1 VQLPNFKKR
10 WISFQPCFQ
19 KQDVCIDLT
28 ISSIKNPCDITLK
41 PATDKIMSNL
51 IMNQRKNKGA
61 FMMSKVISIHE
72 YILKPDASERQF
84 VKAILNAKERG
95 LLRLPGLV
103 DYYLVKGI
111 RGFRHGLYAAVWV
124 YESKEAWESLWGPKD
139 KPINKTDYPEN
150 WKIWE
155 NEVLFPFLDQ
165 DPDKIKFT
173 SYQEF

>member
-1 VQLPNFKKR
+1 
-10 WISFQPCFQ
+10 
-19 KQDVCIDLT
+19 
-28 ISSIKNPCDITLK
+28 
-41 PATDKIMSNL
+41 MS
-51 IMNQRKNKGA
+51 M
-61 FMMSKVISIHE
+61 VISIHE
-72 YILKPDASERQF
+72 YILKSDASERQF

>member
-1 VQLPNFKKR
+1 MQLPNFKKR
-10 WISFQPCFQ
+10 WISFQSCFQ

-84 VKAILNAKERG
+84 VKAIL
-95 LLRLPGLV
+95 
-103 DYYLVKGI
+103 
-111 RGFRHGLYAAVWV
+111 
-124 YESKEAWESLWGPKD
+124 
-139 KPINKTDYPEN
+139 
-150 WKIWE
+150 
-155 NEVLFPFLDQ
+155 
-165 DPDKIKFT
+165 
-173 SYQEF
+173 EF

>member
-1 VQLPNFKKR
+1 
-10 WISFQPCFQ
+10 
-19 KQDVCIDLT
+19 
-28 ISSIKNPCDITLK
+28 
-41 PATDKIMSNL
+41 MS
-51 IMNQRKNKGA
+51 M
-61 FMMSKVISIHE
+61 VISIHE
-72 YILKPDASERQF
+72 YILKSDASERQF

-124 YESKEAWESLWGPKD
+124 YESKEAWESLWGPND
-139 KPINKTDYPEN
+139 KPINKTDYPKN